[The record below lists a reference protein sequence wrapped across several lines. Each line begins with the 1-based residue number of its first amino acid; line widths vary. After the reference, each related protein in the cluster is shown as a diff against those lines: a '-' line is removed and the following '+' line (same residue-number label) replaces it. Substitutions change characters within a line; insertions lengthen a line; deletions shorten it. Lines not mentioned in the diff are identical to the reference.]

1 MQSEG
6 GFTRSGMNSDNN
18 AQIGR
23 KGTKISKHDL
33 KMMGKTE
40 PYRGEQ
46 ASALKASP
54 GVQQL

>member
-1 MQSEG
+1 M
-6 GFTRSGMNSDNN
+6 
-18 AQIGR
+18 IGV
-23 KGTKISKHDL
+23 KSSKVTKKDL